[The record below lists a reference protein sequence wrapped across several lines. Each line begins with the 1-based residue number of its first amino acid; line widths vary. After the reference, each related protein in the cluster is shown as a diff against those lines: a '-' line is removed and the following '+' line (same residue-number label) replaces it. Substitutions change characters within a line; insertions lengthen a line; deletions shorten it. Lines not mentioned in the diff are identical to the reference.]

1 MNNTEIINN
10 ILETLYTKI
19 SRRTNEKNAESI
31 LNRVI
36 LDLKPHYSYL
46 SVIKI
51 KNTYYEENAK
61 NIQITYSSIIDKLNS
76 DELNKCI
83 VDIFE
88 LTVKYLKRDADYF
101 FIKEFKDA
109 INNIDDFIL
118 DEKNIDFNQLQY
130 KYLIN
135 SKQNFKIKN
144 SEIFKIIFDALI
156 KTIIKLSDSQNPYI
170 LIESILSSSYK
181 QFDFLNEIQIIKDS
195 NSKDYCKININS
207 SLNYIPC
214 YQIEKTIKHI
224 IKQVFYLLNDDNKN
238 NFIESLKHEISNED
252 YLKLKKIDVNLNKI
266 QFSTNIKFDDIIKKV
281 LTVLEL
287 LLSKEYSNANSF
299 NIINNVVFDLQ
310 DKYEFLN
317 NIYLIDEA
325 QKDNPNIFQI
335 NSDINLV
342 TPYKFAKS
350 VREII
355 NMTSKK
361 LQSDKSIFINEFK
374 KGIGDA
380 YLFEIDKIGVNLHF
394 LEMKFSFS

>member
-36 LDLKPHYSYL
+36 LDLKPRYSYL

>member
-36 LDLKPHYSYL
+36 LDLKPRYSYL

-83 VDIFE
+83 VDVFE

-195 NSKDYCKININS
+195 NSKDYCEININS

-287 LLSKEYSNANSF
+287 LLSKKYSNENSF

-317 NIYLIDEA
+317 NINLIDEG

-350 VREII
+350 IREII
-355 NMTSKK
+355 NMTSKN

-374 KGIGDA
+374 KEIGDE
-380 YLFEIDKIGVNLHF
+380 YLFEIEKIGVNLHF

>member
-36 LDLKPHYSYL
+36 LDLKPRYSYL

-83 VDIFE
+83 VDVFE

-135 SKQNFKIKN
+135 SKQIFKIKN

-195 NSKDYCKININS
+195 NSKDYCEININS

-287 LLSKEYSNANSF
+287 LLSKKYSNENSF

-317 NIYLIDEA
+317 NINLIDEG

-355 NMTSKK
+355 NMTSKN

-374 KGIGDA
+374 KEIGDE
-380 YLFEIDKIGVNLHF
+380 YLFEIEKIGVNLHF